1 MGRRQVTAFIPVRG
15 GSKSIPL
22 KNIREFCG
30 KPLVYWNISALQAS
44 GLVDKIVVATDSDLI
59 ETTVRTFG
67 FDKVEIYRRSAENAS
82 DTASTESVMLEYIHT
97 ANLPEDNVFMLVQA
111 TSPLTQTVHFQEA
124 LQLYSEGE
132 YDSLLTCVVN
142 KRFFWNK
149 NGTPRNY
156 DYKNR
161 PRRQNFEGELMEN
174 GAFYINT
181 VKNILQSQNRLS
193 GKIGIYEMP
202 EYTAIEIDEPDDWG
216 MLENLMR
223 KHVLSKRTGNTV
235 KLFLTDVDGVLT
247 DGGMYYSETGDELKK
262 FNTRDGMG
270 FHLLREAGIK
280 TGIITTENTQLVER
294 RAAKLKVD
302 YLYQGKNTGGK
313 LQTALEICQKEG
325 ITLAEAA
332 YIGDDINCYELLCNV
347 GLAACPA
354 DAVEKIKSIS
364 NINILSRKG
373 GEGVVREFIESIL
386 SDYDGL

>member
-1 MGRRQVTAFIPVRG
+1 VYKRQ
-15 GSKSIPL
+15 
-22 KNIREFCG
+22 
-30 KPLVYWNISALQAS
+30 
-44 GLVDKIVVATDSDLI
+44 
-59 ETTVRTFG
+59 G

-82 DTASTESVMLEYIHT
+82 DTASTESVMLEYIEA
-97 ANLPEDNVFMLVQA
+97 ANLSEETVFMLVQA
-111 TSPLTQTVHFQEA
+111 TSPLTQTIHFQEA
-124 LQLYSEGE
+124 LQLYSEGN

-156 DYKNR
+156 DYMNR
-161 PRRQNFEGELMEN
+161 PRRQNFDGELMEN

-181 VKNILQSQNRLS
+181 VKNILQSGNRLS

-202 EYTAIEIDEPDDWG
+202 EYTAIEIDEPDDWT

-223 KHVLSKRTGNTV
+223 KHVLKTQPVTKV

-280 TGIITTENTQLVER
+280 TGIITTENTQIVEC

-302 YLYQGKNTGGK
+302 YVYQGKNTGGK
-313 LQTALEICQKEG
+313 LQTAMEICRKEG

-332 YIGDDINCYELLCNV
+332 YIGDDINCYDLLCNV
-347 GLAACPA
+347 GMAACPA
-354 DAVEKIKSIS
+354 DAVEKIKTIP
-364 NINILSRKG
+364 NIKILRKKG
-373 GEGVVREFIESIL
+373 GEGVVREFIEIIL
-386 SDYDGL
+386 GN